1 MRSIKCTNKTT
12 GNSITFGE
20 EGFTPFFLATA
31 DGLYQSENNVYMSDN
46 TMTDGGT
53 YQGSVAKVRNIV
65 LYVLENPQNNDKFVY
80 NQSHRDLLYSLFRK
94 DEEGTLVY
102 TENGESRKID
112 YYSEG
117 VKRANKGSRLFTIS
131 LICQNPKFKDNTD
144 HTVSMANWV
153 DGFEF
158 IHEFV
163 EEGEEFAYRSA
174 VRLVNI
180 VNDRAANNI
189 GLTITIRA
197 TGNVTNPSITHV
209 ETEKS
214 INVGSTSKPF
224 EMVRGD
230 ALVITTGINN
240 KHIRLTRGGVTT
252 EVNEYLTENS
262 DFIQLMFGDNN
273 IAYDAS
279 NGEEYMAVDIKYAY
293 EYEGA

>member
-1 MRSIKCTNKTT
+1 MRSVKCTNKTT

-20 EGFTPFFLATA
+20 EGFAPFFLATA
-31 DGLYQSENNVYMSDN
+31 DGLYQSENNVYISDN

-65 LYVLENPQNNDKFVY
+65 LYVMENPQSEDFVY
-80 NQSHRDLLYSLFRK
+80 NQANRDLLYSLFRK

-102 TENGESRKID
+102 IENGEARKID

-117 VKRANKGSRLFTIS
+117 VKRANKGSRLFAIS
-131 LICQNPKFKDNTD
+131 LICQNPKFKDNID

-180 VNDRAANNI
+180 VNDIAANNI

-214 INVGSTSKPF
+214 INVGSTAKPF
-224 EMVRGD
+224 SMVRGD
-230 ALVITTGINN
+230 VLVITTGINN

-252 EVNEYLTENS
+252 EVNEYMTENS

-279 NGEEYMAVDIKYAY
+279 EGEEYMVVDIKYAY

>member
-1 MRSIKCTNKTT
+1 MRSVKCTNKTT

-20 EGFTPFFLATA
+20 EGFAPFFLATA
-31 DGLYQSENNVYMSDN
+31 DGLYQSENNVYISDN

-65 LYVLENPQNNDKFVY
+65 LYVMENPQSEDFVY
-80 NQSHRDLLYSLFRK
+80 NQGNRDLLYSLFRK

-102 TENGESRKID
+102 TENGEARKIN

-117 VKRANKGSRLFTIS
+117 VKRANKGSRLFAIS
-131 LICQNPKFKDNTD
+131 LICQNPKFKDNID

-180 VNDRAANNI
+180 VNDIAANNI

-214 INVGSTSKPF
+214 INVGSTAKPF
-224 EMVRGD
+224 SMVRGD
-230 ALVITTGINN
+230 TLTITTGINN

-252 EVNEYLTENS
+252 EVNEYMTENS

-279 NGEEYMAVDIKYAY
+279 EGEEYMVVDIKYAY

>member
-1 MRSIKCTNKTT
+1 MRSVKCTNKTT

-31 DGLYQSENNVYMSDN
+31 DGLYQSENNVYISDN

-65 LYVLENPQNNDKFVY
+65 LYVMENPQSKDFVY
-80 NQSHRDLLYSLFRK
+80 NQGNRDLLYSLFRK

-102 TENGESRKID
+102 TENGEARKID

-117 VKRANKGSRLFTIS
+117 VKRANKGSRLFAIS
-131 LICQNPKFKDNTD
+131 LICQNPKFKDNID

-180 VNDRAANNI
+180 VNDIAANNI

-197 TGNVTNPSITHV
+197 TSNVTNPSITHV

-214 INVGSTSKPF
+214 INVGSTAKPF
-224 EMVRGD
+224 SMVRGD
-230 ALVITTGINN
+230 TLIITTGINN

-252 EVNEYLTENS
+252 EVNEYMTENS

-279 NGEEYMAVDIKYAY
+279 EGEEYMVVDIKYAY

>member
-1 MRSIKCTNKTT
+1 MRSVKCTNKTT

-20 EGFTPFFLATA
+20 GGFTPFFLATA
-31 DGLYQSENNVYMSDN
+31 DGLYQSENNVYISDN

-65 LYVLENPQNNDKFVY
+65 LYVMENPQSKDFVY
-80 NQSHRDLLYSLFRK
+80 NQGNRDLLYSLFRK

-102 TENGESRKID
+102 TENGEARKID

-117 VKRANKGSRLFTIS
+117 VKRANKGSRLFAIS
-131 LICQNPKFKDNTD
+131 LICQNPKFKDNID

-158 IHEFV
+158 IHEFM

-180 VNDRAANNI
+180 VNDIAANNI

-214 INVGSTSKPF
+214 INVGSTAKPF
-224 EMVRGD
+224 SMVRGD
-230 ALVITTGINN
+230 TLIITTGINN

-252 EVNEYLTENS
+252 EVNEYMTENS

-279 NGEEYMAVDIKYAY
+279 EGEEYMVVDIKYAY

>member
-1 MRSIKCTNKTT
+1 MRSITCINKTT

-20 EGFTPFFLATA
+20 DRFAPFFLAST
-31 DGLYQSENNVYMSDN
+31 DGLYKSENNLYVSDN

-65 LYVLENPQNNDKFVY
+65 LYVMDNPQSENFVY
-80 NQSHRDLLYSLFRK
+80 DQDNRDLLYSLFRK

-131 LICQNPKFKDNTD
+131 LICPNPMFKDKTD

-163 EEGEEFAYRSA
+163 EEGEEFAYRSS

-180 VNDRAANNI
+180 VNDVAANNI
-189 GLTITIRA
+189 GLKITITA
-197 TGNVTNPSITHV
+197 TGTVTNPSITHV

-214 INVGSTSKPF
+214 INIGSNANPF
-224 EMVRGD
+224 TMVRGD

-240 KHIRLTRGGVTT
+240 KHVRLTSGNVTT
-252 EVNEYLTENS
+252 EVNEYLTEDS
-262 DFIQLMFGDNN
+262 EFIQLMFGDNN
-273 IAYDAS
+273 IAYDADE
-279 NGEEYMAVDIKYAY
+279 GEEYMVVDIKYAY

>member
-1 MRSIKCTNKTT
+1 MRSITCTNKVT

-20 EGFTPFFLATA
+20 KGFTPFFLVTT
-31 DGLYQSENNVYMSDN
+31 DGLYQSENNIYMSDN

-65 LYVLENPQNNDKFVY
+65 LYVMEDPQSEYFIYD
-80 NQSHRDLLYSLFRK
+80 QSHRDLLYSLFRK

-102 TENGESRKID
+102 TENGESRKIN
-112 YYSEG
+112 YHSEG
-117 VKRANKGSRLFTIS
+117 IKRASKGSRLFTIS
-131 LICQNPKFKDNTD
+131 LICQNPMFKDNVD

-180 VNDRAANNI
+180 VNDVAANNI
-189 GLTITIRA
+189 GLTITIQA
-197 TGNVTNPSITHV
+197 TGNVTNPSITYV

-214 INVGSTSKPF
+214 INVGSTAKPF

-230 ALVITTGINN
+230 VLVITTGVNN

-252 EVNEYLTENS
+252 EVNEYMTENS

-273 IAYDAS
+273 IAYDADE
-279 NGEEYMAVDIKYAY
+279 GEEYMVVDIKYAY